1 MPKVKSKA
9 LLSAFLFGIASAIL
23 YALLLANSSLFVEWA
38 QRTQQGEKSLF
49 LIPIAVAFIF
59 SWIHGNFTGHF
70 WESLGVKAAQSSENK
85 KK

>member
-1 MPKVKSKA
+1 MPKDKSKA
-9 LLSAFLFGIASAIL
+9 LISALLFGIVSAIL

-38 QRTQQGEKSLF
+38 QRTHQGEKSLF
-49 LIPIAVAFIF
+49 LIPIVVAFVF

-70 WESLGVKAAQSSENK
+70 WESLGVKAAKSSESK